1 MKKRFLLIGYNFYPE
16 PTGIG
21 KYNGEMIWW
30 LMERGYDCTVV
41 TSYPYY
47 PFWKVQEPYHQK
59 RFRYSVEVTG
69 DAHSGGRVR
78 TYRCPTYIPAKPT
91 GLRRMLL
98 DFSFICSACIP
109 IVRLLMGKRFDFVL
123 TVAPSFQVG
132 FLGMIFKRLH
142 KAKLL
147 YHIQDLQIEAARD
160 LKMIKSEKA
169 INLLFRAERRIFSAC
184 DVISSISEG
193 MVSKITAKASKNVL
207 LFPNWTDTR
216 IFYPMENKASLRKQY
231 GYAASDKIILYSGAI
246 GEKQGLTA
254 ILKVAEEVKNHKH
267 IKFIICGSGPYK
279 EQLQTETSRLGLEN
293 VNFLP
298 IQPFEKFNRF
308 LNLADAHLVL
318 QKSGA
323 NDLVMPS
330 KLTTIFAVGGVAI
343 ITADQGSGLHSFIRE
358 HDIGILVEAENS
370 VALKDRILAVINEDF
385 SYIGKKARKYAE
397 SFLTV
402 DKIMT
407 AYETFI
413 QREISSFNEISP
425 ELAKQTLSESIVQ
438 TSSVVVENLDT
449 YTEVSVAQKS

>member
-1 MKKRFLLIGYNFYPE
+1 MKKRFLLIGYNFHPE

-47 PFWKVQEPYHQK
+47 PFWKVQVPYHHK
-59 RFRYSVEVTG
+59 RFRYSVEDTG
-69 DAHSGGRVR
+69 DTHSGGRVR
-78 TYRCPTYIPAKPT
+78 TYRCPTYIPSKPT

-98 DFSFICSACIP
+98 DFSFSCSACIP
-109 IVRLLMGKRFDFVL
+109 LVKLLFGKKFDFVL

-132 FLGMIFKRLH
+132 FLGMIFKRFH

-169 INLLFRAERRIFSAC
+169 INFLFRAERWIFNAC

-193 MVSKITAKASKNVL
+193 MVARIMAKANKRVL

-216 IFYPMENKASLRKQY
+216 IFYPIENKANLRKQY
-231 GYAASDKIILYSGAI
+231 GYSVSDKIVLYSGAI

-254 ILKVAEEVKNHKH
+254 ILEVAEQVKNHNH

-279 EQLQTETSRLGLEN
+279 QQLQSETNRLGLKN

-318 QKSGA
+318 QKAGA

-343 ITADQGSGLHSFIRE
+343 ITADPGSGLHSLVRE
-358 HDIGILVEAENS
+358 HGIGILVEAENS
-370 VALKDRILAVINEDF
+370 TALKDRILAVITEDF
-385 SYIGKKARKYAE
+385 SHIGIKARKYAE
-397 SFLTV
+397 RFLSV

-413 QREISSFNEISP
+413 QRGISTSNEVAP
-425 ELAKQTLSESIVQ
+425 EFSKQSLSEVIVPKA
-438 TSSVVVENLDT
+438 SVAIEDLDT
-449 YTEVSVAQKS
+449 YPEVSVAQKS

>member
-1 MKKRFLLIGYNFYPE
+1 
-16 PTGIG
+16 
-21 KYNGEMIWW
+21 
-30 LMERGYDCTVV
+30 
-41 TSYPYY
+41 
-47 PFWKVQEPYHQK
+47 
-59 RFRYSVEVTG
+59 
-69 DAHSGGRVR
+69 
-78 TYRCPTYIPAKPT
+78 
-91 GLRRMLL
+91 
-98 DFSFICSACIP
+98 
-109 IVRLLMGKRFDFVL
+109 MGKRFDFVL